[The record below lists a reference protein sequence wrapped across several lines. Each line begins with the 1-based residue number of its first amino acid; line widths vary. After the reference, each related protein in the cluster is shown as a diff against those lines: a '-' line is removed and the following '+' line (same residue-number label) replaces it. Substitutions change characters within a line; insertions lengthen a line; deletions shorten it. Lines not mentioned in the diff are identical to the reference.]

1 MVGGGDGRD
10 KPASSD
16 EIVAAHGDYYR
27 HTIDYFGPDRCMFES
42 NFPVDKLSVS
52 YGVLWNAFKKMAKGF
67 SESEKDAMF
76 RGTAARIYKL

>member
-1 MVGGGDGRD
+1 
-10 KPASSD
+10 
-16 EIVAAHGDYYR
+16 
-27 HTIDYFGPDRCMFES
+27 
-42 NFPVDKLSVS
+42 VS